1 MLAHSPHQIQ
11 DKELPAEIHPMAF
24 LFISDKIRAEAP
36 RHTGLF
42 CGTRCR
48 HQNYFRR

>member
-24 LFISDKIRAEAP
+24 LYSSAIK
-36 RHTGLF
+36 
-42 CGTRCR
+42 
-48 HQNYFRR
+48 YVRRLPTHWLILRNKV